1 MRRIFTPFCFA
12 FLLICFS
19 RGAQAQSVIYQASF
33 SGSQHDWF
41 DYSDTYTTEKIAN
54 NKFCITQ
61 KRNKSSY
68 RAVEVAVEDGRN
80 YRIETTV
87 THVSGD
93 EESAAGL
100 VFAGDGE
107 NNNYFFTISASG
119 NYFFAYREG
128 GVFKAIIRATKSK
141 AIKRGA
147 NAANKLA
154 IETDADNLRL
164 YINDQLIAKTKMGL
178 AFGNDIGF
186 IAERE
191 QTAAFDYLTVTYLKD
206 ATDNSQPDKQVAVQP
221 VKDQASHSAGIVP
234 AAIVTPAA
242 VVVPPPVTI
251 SNTTTVKDTTKP
263 AVSPAAN
270 VTVNHTVAAKDTG
283 ARQTIQPANTVANQ
297 PKKDTVKQPA
307 STVVATVV
315 TPAPKD
321 SFSQSTHVNPKND
334 QQVKDVANVVVAPIV
349 QPAVNKPV
357 SAAITQLVYYTDFTK
372 DDENGWTTQKVDS
385 ALVSLD
391 NGTLRIART
400 GKNGYTSI
408 LSSAKTPVDMRR
420 NFILETEVTHNSG
433 LKNYGYGLAFGA
445 DSLQQYYFC
454 ITDSGSYYIN
464 QVDKSIFHTIV
475 GFTAS
480 DAIHTGDNAKNKLTI
495 KHIDGQLYFY
505 INDQRVETHVDF
517 TYSGNQFGMCVTFA
531 QGVSYNHLSFGYTDK
546 PIVKLSADTLPQWPK
561 VVIISPEVTRGL
573 KIVQNSDMLHIVG
586 KAMDPVGI
594 FSVQVNDVQANFDAA
609 GNFLADIP
617 MFIGDNP
624 LRVTVLD
631 SNMKRGTFNFH
642 IVRNVISVDEQAAV
656 SKLADQGKY
665 YALIVGVQNYQD
677 TNIGSLEG
685 PIDDAGKL
693 KLALIKNYTFEPENV
708 RLLKDPSRAEFLEA
722 LDDLSTTVKNDD
734 NLVIF
739 YAGHGLYDENRQQ
752 GYWLPADAIRKRR
765 DTWISNTELIDEIY
779 AIKSKHTL
787 LISDACFSGSI
798 FKARGIELAPKN
810 IQQVYKLLSRKAMT
824 SGAMT
829 EVPDKSVFMEY
840 LLKGLNTNTDDF
852 LPAEIL
858 FANFKAAVINNST
871 NGQVPQFGEIK
882 GAGDEGGDFIFIKRP
897 PKQ

>member
-12 FLLICFS
+12 ILLICLS
-19 RGAQAQSVIYQASF
+19 HGANAQSVIYQASF
-33 SGSQHDWF
+33 TTSQHDWF
-41 DYSDTYTTEKIAN
+41 DHSDTYTTEKIAN
-54 NKFCITQ
+54 NKFFITQ

-68 RAVEVAVEDGRN
+68 RAVEVAVEDERN
-80 YRIETTV
+80 YRIETTM

-107 NNNYFFTISASG
+107 NNNYAFTISASG

-154 IETDADNLRL
+154 IETDADNIRL
-164 YINDQLIAKTKMGL
+164 YINDQLVAKTKMGM

-191 QTAAFDYLTVTYLKD
+191 QTAAFDYLNVTYLQD
-206 ATDNSQPDKQVAVQP
+206 AADNNQQAKQIAVQP
-221 VKDQASHSAGIVP
+221 VKDKADHPAGVGAVP
-234 AAIVTPAA
+234 VTTPPVVA
-242 VVVPPPVTI
+242 VVSPPVATVV
-251 SNTTTVKDTTKP
+251 NATVKDT
-263 AVSPAAN
+263 AV
-270 VTVNHTVAAKDTG
+270 K
-283 ARQTIQPANTVANQ
+283 QTNQPVNTVVNQ
-297 PKKDTVKQPA
+297 QKKDTVKQAANTTAVNAVNVVKPA
-307 STVVATVV
+307 VKDSAKTNQPVADIAKTVV
-315 TPAPKD
+315 TPI
-321 SFSQSTHVNPKND
+321 
-334 QQVKDVANVVVAPIV
+334 VKPMAD
-349 QPAVNKPV
+349 KPV
-357 SAAITQLVYYTDFTK
+357 SAAITQMVYNADFTK
-372 DDENGWTTQKVDS
+372 DDENSWTTQKVDS
-385 ALVSLD
+385 ALISLD
-391 NGTLRIART
+391 NGALKVART
-400 GKNGYTSI
+400 GKNGYTSL
-408 LSSAKTPVDMRR
+408 LSSAKSQPDMRR

-433 LKNYGYGLAFGA
+433 LKNYGYGLVFGA

-464 QVDKSIFHTIV
+464 EVDKNIFHAIV

-480 DAIHTGDNAKNKLTI
+480 DAIHMGDNVKNKLTI
-495 KHIDGQLYFY
+495 KHTDGQLYFY
-505 INDQRVETHVDF
+505 INDQKVESHVDF
-517 TYSGNQFGMCVTFA
+517 TYSGSRFGMCVTFA
-531 QGVSYNHLSFGYTDK
+531 QGVSYHHLSFGYTEK
-546 PIVKLSADTLPQWPK
+546 PIAKVTADTLRQWPK

-631 SNMKRGTFNFH
+631 SNMRRGTFNFH

-693 KLALIKNYTFEPENV
+693 KQALVKNYTFEPENV
-708 RLLKDPSRAEFLEA
+708 RFLKDPSRAEFLEA
-722 LDDLSTTVKNDD
+722 LDELSTTVKNED

-798 FKARGIELAPKN
+798 FKSRGIELAPKN
-810 IQQVYKLLSRKAMT
+810 IQQVYKLISRKAMT

-840 LLKGLNTNTDDF
+840 LLKGLNTNTDEF
-852 LPAEIL
+852 LPAEAL

-882 GAGDEGGDFIFIKRP
+882 GAGDEGGDFIFIRRP